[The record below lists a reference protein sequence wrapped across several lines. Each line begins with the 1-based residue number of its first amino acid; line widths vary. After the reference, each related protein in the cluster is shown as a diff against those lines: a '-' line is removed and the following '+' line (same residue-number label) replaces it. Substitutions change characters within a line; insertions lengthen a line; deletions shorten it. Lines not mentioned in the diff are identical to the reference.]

1 MPTGMTK
8 TMKPTDSELEIL
20 QVLWQQGPCTVRQVN
35 ERLAENK
42 DVGYTTTLKLMQIMY
57 EKGLLTRVEDA
68 RSHVYE
74 ANVSEEET
82 QSTLLER
89 FVDTAFRGSAS
100 KLVMQALGN
109 HKTTPAELDEIR
121 KLLDQIEKQ
130 P

>member
-1 MPTGMTK
+1 
-8 TMKPTDSELEIL
+8 MKPTDSELEIL

-35 ERLAENK
+35 ERLAENRE
-42 DVGYTTTLKLMQIMY
+42 VGYTTTLKLMQIMY
-57 EKGLLTRVEDA
+57 EKGLLTRLEEA

-100 KLVMQALGN
+100 KLVMHALGN
-109 HKTTPAELDEIR
+109 HKSTPAELDEIR
-121 KLLDQIEKQ
+121 KLLDQIEQQ